1 MTGQPEGPSGAPL
14 GSLSGPPQGSP
25 HSGPSA
31 TVGPRTTQLRLLPR
45 GPKPAWSVV
54 ASFVLL
60 GLVALAA
67 VLGPV
72 VFADATKQSILDSL
86 LPPFTAGHLLG
97 TDELGRD
104 VFALL
109 VAGTASAVVGP
120 LVIALGSM
128 TIGIVLGTLAGYHR
142 GWLDMIISRF
152 SDVLLALPVM
162 LLAIVV
168 AGIFDAGY
176 WMTVAL
182 LVLLFSPS
190 DIRIVR
196 AGVLEQAPRPYV
208 EAAQMLSLSRWR
220 IMFVHVVPN
229 VWPLI
234 VTNVLLNTSFALV
247 TLSSLSFLGLGVA
260 PGTADWGRQIA
271 DGRGLMA
278 DNPAALIA
286 PAVLIVLVSMAI
298 NVVGDWFG
306 ERLERK
312 GIR

>member
-1 MTGQPEGPSGAPL
+1 MTAPMSLGGPA
-14 GSLSGPPQGSP
+14 GPAGPASP
-25 HSGPSA
+25 AA
-31 TVGPRTTQLRLLPR
+31 TTGLRLVPR
-45 GPKPAWSVV
+45 GRKPAWSVV

-60 GLVALAA
+60 GLVTLAA
-67 VLGPV
+67 VFGPLL
-72 VFADATKQSILDSL
+72 FPDATKQSILDSL

-104 VFALL
+104 VFGLL
-109 VAGTASAVVGP
+109 VAGTGSAVVGP
-120 LVIALGSM
+120 VAIAVGSM
-128 TIGIVLGTLAGYHR
+128 LIGILLGTLAGYQR
-142 GWLDMIISRF
+142 GWLDAVIGRL

-168 AGIFDAGY
+168 AGIFNAGY
-176 WMTVAL
+176 WTTVAL
-182 LVLLFSPS
+182 LVVLFSPS

-234 VTNVLLNTSFALV
+234 ITNVLLNTAFALV

-271 DGRGLMA
+271 DGRGIMA